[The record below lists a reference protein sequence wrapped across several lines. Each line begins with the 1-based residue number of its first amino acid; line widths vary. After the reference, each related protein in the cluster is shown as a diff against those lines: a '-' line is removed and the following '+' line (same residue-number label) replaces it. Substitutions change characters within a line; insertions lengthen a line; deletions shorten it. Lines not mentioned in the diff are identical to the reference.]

1 MTIFS
6 MSHFLK
12 ILYNLSCIFSL
23 LLGQLYG
30 LEKFWAYLKYSQPR
44 MQSIDPKLQE
54 YLCSFKSL
62 EDFHVDVSLSLSS
75 VFVLLPLYLELS
87 VTF

>member
-1 MTIFS
+1 
-6 MSHFLK
+6 
-12 ILYNLSCIFSL
+12 
-23 LLGQLYG
+23 
-30 LEKFWAYLKYSQPR
+30 

-75 VFVLLPLYLELS
+75 VFFLLPLYLELS
-87 VTF
+87 VIF